1 MDHHSTAA
9 TVTLH
14 AGLHQG
20 EQSPIL
26 ILQRPKE
33 PIVDTGIDTGSV
45 KPAAA
50 VPPRFAT
57 DTSDASATPSGSSR
71 CRKVQPPSLRSARLR
86 RYQAARPSPAPTTTT
101 DLHQEVL
108 ALLKVGV
115 RPKEQVGRAAARPAA
130 MRSDTGT

>member
-26 ILQRPKE
+26 ILQRAKE
-33 PIVDTGIDTGSV
+33 PIVDTGVDTGSV

-50 VPPRFAT
+50 VPPRSAT
-57 DTSDASATPSGSSR
+57 DTTTRARHHQGAVGAARRS
-71 CRKVQPPSLRSARLR
+71 PPHCEAPTIR

-108 ALLKVGV
+108 ALLGV
-115 RPKEQVGRAAARPAA
+115 EVTPTDRGRRANFEACRYDA
-130 MRSDTGT
+130 